1 MTPFVT
7 LEHVKDHLRIDL
19 DDTAADSDLTLKL
32 EAASE
37 RIGIHLNG
45 VPVLQ
50 PELDTLGQPVRDEAG
65 NIVYTT
71 AVRSTVKSATLLLV
85 GYLYRYP
92 SGDEKKAF
100 DDGRLPAPIT
110 ALLAPIRKRVLA

>member
-1 MTPFVT
+1 MTPFAT
-7 LEHVKDHLRIDL
+7 LEQVKQHLRVDDDSADDDL
-19 DDTAADSDLTLKL
+19 ILKL

-37 RIGIHLNG
+37 RIAMHLNG
-45 VPVLQ
+45 VPPFQ
-50 PELDTLGQPVRDEAG
+50 PELDSLGQPVRDTDG
-65 NIVYTT
+65 KIVYTT
-71 AVRSTVKSATLLLV
+71 AIRSIVKSATLLLV

-100 DDGRLPAPIT
+100 EDGQLPAPIT